1 MSKAADN
8 RRRYFRIVDSLGVSY
23 RVILPEKGSDDDPE
37 KRIDTLSILNHHN
50 TLIQEQLGVVESESP
65 EIAKL
70 AGQLNKKIDAVLMML
85 ELDNLMTQHAC
96 HRIDQASISAS
107 GIAFPVEEV
116 LAPNTMLELDL
127 LLRPS
132 AKHVVAIG
140 EVIACDRMSDTD
152 TYYLRVNFT
161 KMTDASRE
169 TLIQHIVQR
178 QGVLLRAL
186 KGIEEDESDS
196 GLPV

>member
-23 RVILPEKGSDDDPE
+23 RVILPEKEGAECNLE
-37 KRIDTLSILNHHN
+37 KRIDTVSVLNHHN
-50 TLIQEQLGVVESESP
+50 TLIQEQLRVVESQSP
-65 EIAKL
+65 DMAKL
-70 AGQLNKKIDAVLMML
+70 ASQLNQKIDAILMML
-85 ELDNLMTQHAC
+85 ELDNLMAQHAC

-107 GIAFPVEEV
+107 GVAFPIEEA

-140 EVIACDRMSDTD
+140 QVIACDRMSDTD
-152 TYYLRVNFT
+152 TYYLRVDFT
-161 KMTDASRE
+161 EMTDASRE

-186 KGIEEDESDS
+186 KGVDEDESE
-196 GLPV
+196 

>member
-23 RVILPEKGSDDDPE
+23 RVILPEKKGAECGLE
-37 KRIDTLSILNHHN
+37 KRIDTVSVLNHHN
-50 TLIQEQLGVVESESP
+50 TLIQEQLKVVESQSP
-65 EIAKL
+65 DMAKL
-70 AGQLNKKIDAVLMML
+70 ASQLNQKIDAILMML
-85 ELDNLMTQHAC
+85 ELDNLMAQHAC

-107 GIAFPVEEV
+107 GVAFPIEEA

-140 EVIACDRMSDTD
+140 QVIACDRMSDTD
-152 TYYLRVNFT
+152 TYYLRVDFT
-161 KMTDASRE
+161 EMTDASRE

-186 KGIEEDESDS
+186 KGVDEDENE
-196 GLPV
+196 

>member
-1 MSKAADN
+1 MAENKDN

-23 RVILPEKGSDDDPE
+23 RVIASEKDGAFDPE
-37 KRIDTLSILNHHN
+37 KRINNLSVLNHHN
-50 TLIQEQLGVVESESP
+50 TLIQEQFAIVESISP
-65 EIAKL
+65 EFAIL
-70 AGQLNKKIDAVLMML
+70 ALQLNQKIDAILMML
-85 ELDNLMTQHAC
+85 ELDNLMSKHAC

-107 GIAFPVEEV
+107 GVAFPIEEA

-132 AKHVVAIG
+132 AKHVVVIG
-140 EVIACDRMSDTD
+140 QVIACEQMSDTD
-152 TYYLRVNFT
+152 RYYLRVEFT
-161 KMTDASRE
+161 EMTDANRE

-186 KGIEEDESDS
+186 KGVDEE
-196 GLPV
+196 GT

>member
-1 MSKAADN
+1 MQEDKKDN

-23 RVILPEKGSDDDPE
+23 RVIDSGKEGEGEPE
-37 KRIDTLSILNHHN
+37 KRIDTLSVLNHHN
-50 TLIQEQLGVVESESP
+50 TLIQEQLAVVKLQSP

-70 AGQLNKKIDAVLMML
+70 ANQLNQKIDAILMMM
-85 ELDNLMTQHAC
+85 ELDNIMSQHAC
-96 HRIDQASISAS
+96 HRVDQASISAS
-107 GIAFPVEEV
+107 GVAFPIEES
-116 LAPNTMLELDL
+116 LAPNTLIELDL

-140 EVIACDRMSDTD
+140 LVIACEPMSDTGS
-152 TYYLRVNFT
+152 YYLRVEFDE
-161 KMTDASRE
+161 MTDANRE

-186 KGIEEDESDS
+186 KSVEEGEDE
-196 GLPV
+196 

>member
-23 RVILPEKGSDDDPE
+23 RVILPEKKGAEGELE
-37 KRIDTLSILNHHN
+37 KRIDTVSVLNHHN
-50 TLIQEQLGVVESESP
+50 MLIQEQLKVVESQSP
-65 EIAKL
+65 DMAKL
-70 AGQLNKKIDAVLMML
+70 ASQLNQKIDAILMML
-85 ELDNLMTQHAC
+85 ELDNLMAQHAC

-107 GIAFPVEEV
+107 GVAFPIEEA

-140 EVIACDRMSDTD
+140 QVIACDRMSDTD
-152 TYYLRVNFT
+152 TYYLRVDFT
-161 KMTDASRE
+161 EMTDASRE

-186 KGIEEDESDS
+186 KGVDEDENE
-196 GLPV
+196 